1 MGGDAKQMERIS
13 TPDRPAE
20 AVSIP
25 HLTDSMAYPS
35 PDAMMFGTALN
46 PVETKGGLTIGG
58 GQVLPEI
65 VPHPRPGS
73 EQTLKTLLREFERA
87 NQDALERCVTIGIP
101 AIVIE
106 NEHISQM
113 TRHTDWGMEVTTQ
126 SQQQIDS
133 YKTKYGLQAA
143 YRATIADIRKPDKVD
158 MRSSNRTHEM
168 LAAFE
173 ACARHADIISIESLG
188 GKEIFDHCIIRNDLT
203 GLLFAQAVL
212 GARDMAWLWS
222 HIVTIAEKNDCIAGG
237 DTDCAQANTAMFMA
251 GGFIS
256 RDVSHT
262 LAALCRAVSAS
273 RTLVAYEMGAIGPG
287 KDCAYENP
295 IIKAITGIP
304 ISTIG
309 KAAACANM
317 DLCGNLMAAVCDLW
331 SNEAVEYHAMF
342 GGSSVEVFTEILGY
356 DVAAMNSAIQLGFE
370 REFQAC
376 LINSDRYRSPQSFIL
391 CPDNAWAI
399 GQAMVLN
406 NASCYARARAAALTG
421 GELMLSDSNLRFT
434 AFEKESLLEYMRE
447 LEALPDDE
455 ENFIDLCL
463 NRYSKVKGFRP
474 VSYGL

>member
-1 MGGDAKQMERIS
+1 MERIS
-13 TPDRPAE
+13 VPDLSPESFSFPR
-20 AVSIP
+20 
-25 HLTDSMAYPS
+25 LTASMAYGS
-35 PDAMMFGTALN
+35 ADEMMFGTALH
-46 PVETKGGLTIGG
+46 PVTTRRGLKIGA

-73 EQTLKTLLREFERA
+73 EQSLKTLLREFQRA
-87 NQDALERCVTIGIP
+87 NQDALDRCVTIGIP
-101 AIVIE
+101 GIVIE
-106 NEHISQM
+106 NEHVSQM
-113 TRHTDWGMEVTTQ
+113 TRHADWGREVTAQTQ
-126 SQQQIDS
+126 EQIDT
-133 YKTKYGLQAA
+133 YVAKYGLQAA
-143 YRATIADIRKPDKVD
+143 YRATIADIRKPGMVD
-158 MRSSNRTHEM
+158 MRTSDRTLEM
-168 LAAFE
+168 LDAFE
-173 ACARHADIISIESLG
+173 ACAVHADILSIESLG

-203 GLLFAQAVL
+203 GLIFAQAVL

-222 HIVTIAEKNDCIAGG
+222 HIVAIAKKHRCLAGG
-237 DTDCAQANTAMFMA
+237 DTDCARANTAMFMA

-262 LAALCRAVSAS
+262 LAALCRAVSVS
-273 RTLVAYEMGAIGPG
+273 RTLVAYEVGAVGPG

-342 GGSSVEVFTEILGY
+342 GGSSVAVFTEILGY
-356 DVAAMNSAIQLGFE
+356 DVAAMNSAIQLGYQKAY
-370 REFQAC
+370 QAC

-399 GQAMVLN
+399 GAAMVQN

-421 GELMLSDSNLRFT
+421 GERMLGDTNLQFT

-447 LEALPDDE
+447 LEALPDG
-455 ENFIDLCL
+455 ENDFIDLCL
-463 NRYSKVKGFRP
+463 NRYKKVQGFKP
-474 VSYGL
+474 ASYGL

>member
-1 MGGDAKQMERIS
+1 MERIS
-13 TPDRPAE
+13 TADREPNPA
-20 AVSIP
+20 P
-25 HLTDSMAYPS
+25 MPPLTDSMAYS
-35 PDAMMFGTALN
+35 SSDEMMFGTALN
-46 PVETKGGLTIGG
+46 PVETKDGLTIGG

-106 NEHISQM
+106 NEHVSQM
-113 TRHTDWGMEVTTQ
+113 TRHADWGMEITAQT
-126 SQQQIDS
+126 QQQIES
-133 YKTKYGLQAA
+133 YKAKYGLQAA
-143 YRATIADIRKPDKVD
+143 LRATIADIRKPGMVD
-158 MRSSNRTHEM
+158 MRESDRTQEI
-168 LAAFE
+168 LDAFK
-173 ACARHADIISIESLG
+173 ACARHADILSIESLG
-188 GKEIFDHCIIRNDLT
+188 GKEISDYSIIRNDLT
-203 GLLFAQAVL
+203 GMLFAQAVL

-222 HIVTIAEKNDCIAGG
+222 HIVSIANENGCIPGG

-262 LAALCRAVSAS
+262 LATFCRAVSAS
-273 RTLVAYEMGAIGPG
+273 RSLVAYEMGATGPA

-309 KAAACANM
+309 KTAACANM

-331 SNEAVEYHAMF
+331 SNEAVEYHPMF

-356 DVAAMNSAIQLGFE
+356 DVAAMNSAIQLGFQKE
-370 REFQAC
+370 YQAC

-399 GQAMVLN
+399 GKAIVTN
-406 NASCYARARAAALTG
+406 NASCYTRARAAALTC
-421 GELMLSDSNLRFT
+421 GELMLADSNLHFT
-434 AFEKESLLEYMRE
+434 NFEKDVLLEYMRE
-447 LEALPDDE
+447 LEALPDE
-455 ENFIDLCL
+455 EDDFIDRCL
-463 NRYSKVKGFRP
+463 KRYGKVKGFKP
-474 VSYGL
+474 ASYGL